1 MQITCCYDDCS
12 CSVTAIHTHANLNIS
27 GFTSTVKFELSQWA
41 RCVLKTNTTSITS
54 NPAQTQTNV
63 NVAPIII
70 IMTNSCVWSGHAAF
84 PCPYRYLLAHH
95 LVLEKLGWNSKNV
108 QNGAHITRWH
118 RWVTIQMLLGSC
130 ESVNTSQ
137 KPSLCT
143 ELNRHFHPNHS
154 GWTPPPPPPPLPPP
168 LLPPPAHHRQTPAAG
183 RLPNLTPLS
192 THWGW

>member
-12 CSVTAIHTHANLNIS
+12 CSVTAFHTHANLNIS
-27 GFTSTVKFELSQWA
+27 GLTSTVKFEPA

-54 NPAQTQTNV
+54 SRAQTQTNV

-70 IMTNSCVWSGHAAF
+70 LITNSCVRSGHTAF
-84 PCPYRYLLAHH
+84 PCPYQYLPHPHHALA
-95 LVLEKLGWNSKNV
+95 LVSHISNV
-108 QNGAHITRWH
+108 TGQPPVSEHPP
-118 RWVTIQMLLGSC
+118 
-130 ESVNTSQ
+130 

-143 ELNRHFHPNHS
+143 KQQRHFHPNPS
-154 GWTPPPPPPPLPPP
+154 GWSPPPPPP

-192 THWGW
+192 THWG